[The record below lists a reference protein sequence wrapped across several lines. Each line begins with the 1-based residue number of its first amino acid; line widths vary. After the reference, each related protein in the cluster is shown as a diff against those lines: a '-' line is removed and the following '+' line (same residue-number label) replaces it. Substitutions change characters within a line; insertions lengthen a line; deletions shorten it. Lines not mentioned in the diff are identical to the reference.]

1 MDGSY
6 TDEAQ
11 DSITMPHLVP
21 MGMSLYLSEQ
31 RFLGQGLSMARPHE
45 MVEKA
50 MKAAASSVPSR

>member
-31 RFLGQGLSMARPHE
+31 RFLGQGLSMALSP
-45 MVEKA
+45 
-50 MKAAASSVPSR
+50 